1 MANILLFEL
10 KEKEVNSLFDKL
22 NPEQKKAVTAPD
34 GQVLIIAG
42 AGSGKTSVLAH
53 RVAYLIREKNAAPW
67 KILALTFT
75 NKAAREMR
83 ERIEGLL
90 NEPTNGLWMGTF
102 HSVCLRILRMEVEH
116 THLQAN
122 FLVYDQD
129 DCRSICKKLLA
140 ASGLGDKKL
149 TPNALLA
156 IIGDAKNRLIS
167 PLQMLSDADNHW
179 QRTVADLYKKYQE
192 QLNLNNA
199 LDFDALLL
207 ETERLLANNEE
218 ICTKYSNRFRYIL
231 VDEYQDTNRCQYQLI
246 RLLAG
251 ADGNLFVVGDPDQS
265 IYGWR
270 GADIRNILDF
280 EKDYPKAQSIK
291 LVRNYRS
298 TQTILDAANALIAN
312 NSQRKPKDLF
322 TEAER
327 GEKLL
332 FYTAVDDREEAS
344 FILRN
349 ICRWCETGYKYSDC
363 AVLYRTHAQSRLLEE
378 QCLRLGV
385 PYRVFG
391 GQRFYERME
400 IKDSL
405 AYLRVV
411 ANPVDGES
419 LSRIYNRPKRG
430 IGAATWEKLAAFA
443 AHEQIPLMS
452 ALAHLNEIDDIAN
465 STKTKLYC
473 LYQNFAKWSKQ
484 ALEGLPLADLLN
496 NIWLDSGYFEAIK
509 NEADGEE
516 RVANLDQLYN
526 IADDFDKNGSII
538 EQAPGEQSLTLF
550 LSQLAVA
557 TDFDDTASADNY
569 LTMMTLHAAKGLEFP
584 IIFIAGMEENLFPG
598 RHGGSDDKV
607 EEERRLCYVGMT
619 RAKKKLVLTAATRR
633 MVWGQYNYNQP
644 SRFIKEIPQELLQ
657 LAGRSAEAVKPPATT
672 ARDIFS
678 PKSISPIKG
687 EKTSFVPGELPS
699 PRAGSVG
706 GFRLGQKVS
715 HAKFGI
721 GVIVA
726 VSGVEGDQI
735 LKIAFPNLGIKE
747 LSEKYAP
754 LKRQ

>member
-1 MANILLFEL
+1 
-10 KEKEVNSLFDKL
+10 LFDKL
-22 NPEQKKAVTAPD
+22 NPEQQRAVTAPD

-53 RVAYLIREKNAAPW
+53 RVAYLIREKNVAPW
-67 KILALTFT
+67 EILALTFT

-83 ERIEGLL
+83 ERIEALL

-102 HSVCLRILRMEVEH
+102 HSICLRILRIEVEH
-116 THLQAN
+116 TKMQPN

-140 ASGLGDKKL
+140 ASGLVEDKKL
-149 TPNALLA
+149 TPNALHNLF
-156 IIGDAKNRLIS
+156 GDAKNRLIS
-167 PLQMLSDADNHW
+167 PAQMLAEADSSW
-179 QRTVADLYKKYQE
+179 QRTIAGLYKQYQE
-192 QLNLNNA
+192 QLRLNNA
-199 LDFDALLL
+199 MDFDDLLS
-207 ETERLLANNEE
+207 ETERLFANNEE
-218 ICTKYSNRFRYIL
+218 IRAKYSKRFRYIL

-280 EKDYPKAQSIK
+280 EKDYPGAQTVK

-332 FYTAVDDREEAS
+332 FYTAGDDREEAK

-349 ICRWCETGYKYSDC
+349 VCRWCETDHKYSDF

-405 AYLRVV
+405 AYLRSV
-411 ANPVDGES
+411 ANPADGES

-430 IGAATWEKLAAFA
+430 IGTTTWEKLSAFA
-443 AHEQIPLMS
+443 AHEQIPLMW
-452 ALAHLNEIDDIAN
+452 ALARLSEIDDIAN
-465 STKTKLYC
+465 STKAKLWN
-473 LYQNFAKWSKQ
+473 LYENFAKWRKQ
-484 ALEGLPLADLLN
+484 AQEGLPLADLLN
-496 NIWLDSGYFEAIK
+496 NIWLDSGYFEAMK

-526 IADDFDKNGSII
+526 IADDFDKNGAII
-538 EQAPGEQSLTLF
+538 EQAPDQPPLTIF
-550 LSQLAVA
+550 LSQLALA

-584 IIFIAGMEENLFPG
+584 IVFIAGMEENLFPG
-598 RHGGSDDKV
+598 RHGGSDDKM
-607 EEERRLCYVGMT
+607 EEERRLCYVGIT
-619 RAKKKLVLTAATRR
+619 RAEKKLVLTAATRR

-644 SRFIKEIPQELLQ
+644 SRFIKEIPQDLLQ
-657 LAGRSAEAVKPPATT
+657 LAGRSAEAVKPPTTT

-678 PKSISPIKG
+678 STTLSPIKG
-687 EKTSFVPGELPS
+687 EKTSFVQGELPS
-699 PRAGSVG
+699 PHAGSSG
-706 GFRLGQKVS
+706 GFKLGQKVS

-721 GVIVA
+721 GIVVA

-735 LKIAFPNLGIKE
+735 LRIAFPNLGIKE